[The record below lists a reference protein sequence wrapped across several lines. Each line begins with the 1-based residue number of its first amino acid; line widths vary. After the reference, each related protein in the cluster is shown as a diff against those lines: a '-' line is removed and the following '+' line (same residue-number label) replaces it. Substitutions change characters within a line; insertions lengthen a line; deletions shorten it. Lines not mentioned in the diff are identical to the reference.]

1 MCYAFCADVGVLFAI
16 LNSNACSLVRHLH
29 VEINIELKH
38 ITAEPSAVCSA
49 LYLLLLSCVIYYSDQ
64 RGECHNQYNEIEK
77 SMVRTAHGEG
87 SVSELECGGMT
98 LSHMCI
104 TLLLTC

>member
-1 MCYAFCADVGVLFAI
+1 MITKTHTDSHTNENKYVLRILQGVGVLFAI

-49 LYLLLLSCVIYYSDQ
+49 LYLFSLSCVIYYSDQ

-77 SMVRTAHGEG
+77 SMVRAAQ
-87 SVSELECGGMT
+87 GGWGGGV
-98 LSHMCI
+98 
-104 TLLLTC
+104 